1 MTTFSCY
8 NKHMEINLI
17 DFYSRLGT
25 IAIILILGFCLGHFK
40 LISAHTNRDLVN
52 LLLTIFMP
60 ASLFMAFPTNYN
72 ESTSEL
78 FFSGLFAGVIVMV
91 ALIILSRII
100 FSKGLYKGELR
111 FESQFALIFNNATF
125 LGYPII
131 SSTFGE
137 QGIIPYCGFI
147 IAFNVA
153 LFSYGVYLF
162 ERKLS
167 KKLFTGII
175 TNPNIIAVALGVI
188 VFMAGIH
195 LPRFIT
201 DAVSFTGNATTALS
215 VICIGVMLSHADFKG
230 LIKKWRL
237 MLTAAIQLIVG
248 PLVTYFLLSFLRF
261 PVEVITVCT
270 LIQALPTAT
279 SLGLFA
285 AKYGGNDIEASELVT
300 VSTIMSIV
308 TMPIMV
314 WVLLIH

>member
-1 MTTFSCY
+1 
-8 NKHMEINLI
+8 
-17 DFYSRLGT
+17 
-25 IAIILILGFCLGHFK
+25 
-40 LISAHTNRDLVN
+40 
-52 LLLTIFMP
+52 MP